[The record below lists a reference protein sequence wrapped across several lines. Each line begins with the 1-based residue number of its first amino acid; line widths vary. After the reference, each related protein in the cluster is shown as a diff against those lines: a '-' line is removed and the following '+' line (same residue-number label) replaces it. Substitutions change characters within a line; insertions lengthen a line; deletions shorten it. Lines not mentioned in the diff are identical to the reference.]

1 MNFRVTSRMASTRVA
16 SCPPMVKSFVSID
29 PETSSTSMISIPL
42 ASTWVRLLP
51 SCGRASAMTKI
62 ASDASSSD
70 RRIFPTRAALCSPM
84 TRKADVDENVKAAA
98 GPRFPRKYAST
109 GIASNRRSNHGR
121 AKVSP
126 VLVGHQSDSCKLL
139 TSFHKSGCFFEQ
151 QLAVC

>member
-16 SCPPMVKSFVSID
+16 LGF
-29 PETSSTSMISIPL
+29 
-42 ASTWVRLLP
+42 
-51 SCGRASAMTKI
+51 
-62 ASDASSSD
+62 
-70 RRIFPTRAALCSPM
+70 PM
-84 TRKADVDENVKAAA
+84 TRKKDVDENVKAAA

-126 VLVGHQSDSCKLL
+126 VLAGHQSDSCKLL

-151 QLAVC
+151 QLAICRSRLIARKLDQVASIQKIFEQRLLIARKL